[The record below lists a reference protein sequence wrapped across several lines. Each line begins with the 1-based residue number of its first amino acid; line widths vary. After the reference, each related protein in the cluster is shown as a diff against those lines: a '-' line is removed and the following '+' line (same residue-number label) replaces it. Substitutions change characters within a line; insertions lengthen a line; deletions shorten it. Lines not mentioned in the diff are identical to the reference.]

1 MDDNKKTKKIPIQPI
16 THNEN
21 GLKIEKKDM
30 FKHKW
35 FNIFLIISSFLLAFS
50 FGVFVWYKL
59 QLRPVGKDI
68 SQLVKVTID
77 RGSSP
82 SQIADY
88 LEKEKIIQN
97 STVFSLYVRLTGK
110 SGSLQAGSYR
120 LSPAET
126 VPQIVAHL
134 VDGSVDTFSITF
146 YPGSTLVD
154 NTDKSKKYDI
164 TTTLK
169 NAGYSVEEIN
179 QALNKSYDSPLFQDK
194 PTGTS
199 LEGYIYGETY
209 NFNVGASVE
218 DILKRTFDE
227 FYAQLEKN
235 NLITGFKKQG
245 LSLYEGITLASII
258 QREVYD
264 YPDQRQAAQIF
275 YLRLKLGMSLGSDV
289 TYQYV
294 ADKTG
299 VPRDP
304 DLDSPYNTR
313 RYTGLPP
320 GPIASPGINAL
331 KATAEPAEGD
341 YLFFLSGDDEKT
353 HFARTQAEHEANIAD
368 YCKIKCATP

>member
-1 MDDNKKTKKIPIQPI
+1 MGDKKVTKIPIQPI
-16 THNEN
+16 VKGEG
-21 GLKIEKKDM
+21 GLKVLKKDLL
-30 FKHKW
+30 KHKW
-35 FNIFLIISSFLLAFS
+35 LIVSAVTLSLILSLAF
-50 FGVFVWYKL
+50 GGFVWYKL
-59 QLRPVGKDI
+59 QLRPVGQDI

-77 RGSSP
+77 EGSSLN
-82 SQIADY
+82 QIADY
-88 LEKEKIIQN
+88 LEKENIIKN
-97 STVFSLYVRLTGK
+97 STAFLLYVRLIGK
-110 SGSLQAGSYR
+110 SNYLQAGSYR

-126 VPQIVAHL
+126 IPQIVAHL

-154 NTDKSKKYDI
+154 NTDKTKKYDV
-164 TTTLK
+164 TTILQ
-169 NAGYSVEEIN
+169 NAGYSLEEID
-179 QALNKSYDSPLFQDK
+179 QALNKKYDSPLFKDK
-194 PTGTS
+194 PASTS

-227 FYAQLEKN
+227 FYNQIEKN
-235 NLITGFKKQG
+235 NLIEGFKKHG
-245 LSLYEGITLASII
+245 LNLYEGITLASIV

-264 YPDQRQAAQIF
+264 YSDQRQAAQVF
-275 YLRLKLGMSLGSDV
+275 YLRLELGMSLGSDV

-320 GPIASPGINAL
+320 GPIASPGLNAL
-331 KATAEPAEGD
+331 KAVADPAKGD
-341 YLFFLSGDDEKT
+341 YLYFLSGDDELT
-353 HFARTQAEHEANIAD
+353 HFAKNQAEHEANIAN

>member
-30 FKHKW
+30 FKRKW

-68 SQLVKVTID
+68 SQLVKVTIN

-154 NTDKSKKYDI
+154 NTDKAKKYDI

-169 NAGYSVEEIN
+169 NAGYSTDEID
-179 QALNKSYDSPLFQDK
+179 QALNKSYDGPLFQGK
-194 PTGTS
+194 PAGTS
-199 LEGYIYGETY
+199 LEGYVYGETY